1 MNKISHIESELKLN
15 SGMTLVELLVAIAI
29 IAVMTTA
36 TVIGIGILTSGDS
49 KKASGNLRNA
59 LNEVRTSTLS
69 IEASWETVI
78 RNTDGE
84 YEAAILKDGEETE
97 VYELG
102 SRIDITFFDNNEK
115 EPKTENVIE
124 EGKELKITFNKSS
137 GSVHKIT
144 YDGKE
149 FKTKGSSL
157 TFLVNSTT
165 KGEYEVVLWYATGKV
180 TGKE

>member
-1 MNKISHIESELKLN
+1 MNKKISFEQERKLN

-29 IAVMTTA
+29 MAVMTTA

-49 KKASGNLRNA
+49 KKASGTLRNA

-78 RNTDGE
+78 RNTGDE
-84 YEAAILKDGEETE
+84 YEVAILKDGQETE

-102 SRIDITFFDNNEK
+102 SRIDITFYDS
-115 EPKTENVIE
+115 KTGGENVLE
-124 EGKELKITFNKSS
+124 DGDELTITFNKSS

-144 YDGKE
+144 YRETE
-149 FKTKGSSL
+149 FAAEGSNL